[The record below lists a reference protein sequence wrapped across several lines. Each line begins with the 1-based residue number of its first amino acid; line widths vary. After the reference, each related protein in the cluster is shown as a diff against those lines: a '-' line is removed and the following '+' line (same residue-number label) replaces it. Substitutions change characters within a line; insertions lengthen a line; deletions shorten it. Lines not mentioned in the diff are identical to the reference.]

1 MKAKLLRWTLLFV
14 LMLPIIPLFG
24 QAQET
29 NHVADKFDP
38 VQSGA
43 VPVDEVR
50 AQFEATKAKAETGD
64 AQAQYNLGHYFANG
78 QGVAQDYAEAVK
90 WYRKAAEQGNAD
102 GQFELGRCYANG
114 QGAARDKVEA
124 VKWFRKAAEQGFAQA
139 QCELA
144 MQLGFLGDQN
154 EGIKWLR
161 EAAQNGV
168 AEAQCELGMAYLGYA
183 AFFDKVVPKDA
194 VEAVQWLGK
203 AAEQGDAQAQGNL
216 GDCYFR
222 GQGTIRDYIQA
233 YKWVNL
239 AAAQGYTGEDL
250 PLSRVEQLMTPDQIA
265 EGKRLSAEFTPG
277 KEMPGQSKEPPGSTS
292 EFEAT
297 KAKAETGD
305 AQAQYNLGV
314 CYDRGRGVAR
324 DHAEAVKWYQEAAN
338 QGYAEAQNAL
348 GLCYGHPPFEGL
360 FPPRAFVKA
369 VEWYREAANQ
379 GYAEAQYNLGRCY
392 FLGQGVTQD
401 YVQAYKWFNL
411 AAAQGKTDAN
421 MFLNA
426 SAVHLSP
433 EAIAEAEKL
442 SGEFVPRKQ
451 GEREMPNCHRSN
463 QNQPRK
469 VELNQPPAFHRRNKH
484 FRSKKLHS
492 RALQGDF

>member
-1 MKAKLLRWTLLFV
+1 M
-14 LMLPIIPLFG
+14 
-24 QAQET
+24 
-29 NHVADKFDP
+29 
-38 VQSGA
+38 
-43 VPVDEVR
+43 
-50 AQFEATKAKAETGD
+50 
-64 AQAQYNLGHYFANG
+64 
-78 QGVAQDYAEAVK
+78 K

-292 EFEAT
+292 SSKQLKRRPRREMHRLNTIWASVTTEAEASRGTMPRRSSGIRKQRT
-297 KAKAETGD
+297 KDMLRPKTRLACVTATRLLKAYSRRGPLLRRWNGIGKQQIKVMPKLNTIWAVATSWAKASHRIMSRLTS
-305 AQAQYNLGV
+305 
-314 CYDRGRGVAR
+314 
-324 DHAEAVKWYQEAAN
+324 
-338 QGYAEAQNAL
+338 
-348 GLCYGHPPFEGL
+348 GLISL
-360 FPPRAFVKA
+360 RRK
-369 VEWYREAANQ
+369 
-379 GYAEAQYNLGRCY
+379 
-392 FLGQGVTQD
+392 
-401 YVQAYKWFNL
+401 
-411 AAAQGKTDAN
+411 
-421 MFLNA
+421 
-426 SAVHLSP
+426 
-433 EAIAEAEKL
+433 EK
-442 SGEFVPRKQ
+442 P
-451 GEREMPNCHRSN
+451 MPIC
-463 QNQPRK
+463 
-469 VELNQPPAFHRRNKH
+469 F
-484 FRSKKLHS
+484 
-492 RALQGDF
+492 